1 MLNRTFFLLTLA
13 ILIMAALG
21 AGSPIAASEK
31 SSSYTGLADLIPL
44 ALFLLLALGVSFLC
58 SILEAVLLSVGPGQV
73 QMMVEDGKKSGRI
86 LKNLRSNL
94 DRSLSAILTLNTVA
108 HTAGAAGV
116 GAEVARVF
124 GNTYLGIASVILTLL
139 VLVLSEI
146 IPKTLGARH
155 ASALASKSAILIHW
169 LSLLL
174 LPVVILLQGISTLLF
189 GKANESTYSRVEL
202 IAMAGLAGQEGDIG
216 KAEAGMVQNMLRLKV
231 LTVRDIMTP
240 MTVAFCLDESLT
252 VRQAIK
258 EHMPI
263 KFSRVPLRNQE
274 GHLKRYFKYTDLL
287 RSHYESADEKTLSEI
302 AFPLKNIADSASV
315 FDSLQM
321 LTDGRDEMVLVLNEF
336 GQEIGLV
343 TREDILEAIAGK
355 AIADED
361 DEHASPRDY
370 ALEQSKTRGSTES

>member
-73 QMMVEDGKKSGRI
+73 QMMVEEGKKSGRI

-146 IPKTLGARH
+146 IPETLGARH
-155 ASALASKSAILIHW
+155 ASALARA
-169 LSLLL
+169 
-174 LPVVILLQGISTLLF
+174 
-189 GKANESTYSRVEL
+189 
-202 IAMAGLAGQEGDIG
+202 
-216 KAEAGMVQNMLRLKV
+216 AEAYPRPIELFESGWRRNV
-231 LTVRDIMTP
+231 L
-240 MTVAFCLDESLT
+240 
-252 VRQAIK
+252 
-258 EHMPI
+258 
-263 KFSRVPLRNQE
+263 
-274 GHLKRYFKYTDLL
+274 
-287 RSHYESADEKTLSEI
+287 
-302 AFPLKNIADSASV
+302 
-315 FDSLQM
+315 
-321 LTDGRDEMVLVLNEF
+321 
-336 GQEIGLV
+336 
-343 TREDILEAIAGK
+343 
-355 AIADED
+355 
-361 DEHASPRDY
+361 
-370 ALEQSKTRGSTES
+370 